1 MKASVKYGA
10 APKVI
15 IGTIIGYFIGK
26 ISYRRKCIEKFMRL
40 PNSRLGELLR
50 QYRDGKGFGASAG
63 LYGFGADSGLGLGTS
78 LNPFG
83 SNDVYSDE
91 HLQPNRQSSSLNL
104 DVESRP
110 TFAGLDDIYRPTLD
124 SLYLFEQLKTMNI
137 ILESAIY

>member
-1 MKASVKYGA
+1 MN
-10 APKVI
+10 
-15 IGTIIGYFIGK
+15 
-26 ISYRRKCIEKFMRL
+26 L

-50 QYRDGKGFGASAG
+50 QHRDGKGFGAGAG
-63 LYGFGADSGLGLGTS
+63 GYGFSSDGGLGIGMS

-91 HLQPNRQSSSLNL
+91 HLQPNRQSNSLNL

-124 SLYLFEQLKTMNI
+124 SLYLLVVITNF
-137 ILESAIY
+137 